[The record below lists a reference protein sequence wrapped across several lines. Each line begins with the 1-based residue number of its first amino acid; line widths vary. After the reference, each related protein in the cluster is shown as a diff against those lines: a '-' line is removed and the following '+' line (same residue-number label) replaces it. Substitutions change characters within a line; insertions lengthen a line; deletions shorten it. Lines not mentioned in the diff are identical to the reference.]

1 MDEIIA
7 LLRRIA
13 TGGWRRRWLGVA
25 IAWVICLGGWLA
37 VMTLP
42 NRYVSSA
49 QLYVAAD
56 PVLKPLLEGIAI
68 NGTSDAEFALLR
80 QTLLSRPNLENL
92 IDKAGLGA
100 EARGGG
106 ARDALMK
113 KLEAQIHIDPQSDNL
128 FTISYIGRSP
138 RRAYRVVQTL
148 VDIYVERA
156 SAHNQSDINNAT
168 AFLDTQIAYFKS
180 QLKDVEQRRAR
191 FEAKYLEVLPG
202 ANGVSQYE
210 MEQGR
215 VRSLEGDLQDTIAER
230 NMMEKELAKT
240 KPMLT
245 ASEAG
250 GGGVDPAL
258 QSAEERLAQMELQ
271 YTPAYPGV
279 IEQKRIVAM
288 LKAQAS
294 GRPSGPGSVIARA
307 VPNPI
312 YEQLKV
318 RLIQA
323 NTAIFSLKRKI
334 KTGIAERDRLAAL
347 ARSQPE
353 LEAKFTNLDRNYGV
367 LLNKYHDLLSRREAM
382 RIGAAA
388 NIDANEV
395 QLQVVNPPQVPRVPV
410 APKRKLFLVAVLVV
424 GLGAGAGCAM
434 LFAEIEGCFYSIE
447 DLRRIGLPVIGGI
460 TQLHQ
465 TSRRFGPALRVGF
478 AVALLIIVFS
488 GFVVGPTLLQRFA

>member
-1 MDEIIA
+1 
-7 LLRRIA
+7 
-13 TGGWRRRWLGVA
+13 
-25 IAWVICLGGWLA
+25 
-37 VMTLP
+37 
-42 NRYVSSA
+42 
-49 QLYVAAD
+49 
-56 PVLKPLLEGIAI
+56 
-68 NGTSDAEFALLR
+68 
-80 QTLLSRPNLENL
+80 
-92 IDKAGLGA
+92 
-100 EARGGG
+100 
-106 ARDALMK
+106 MK

-138 RRAYRVVQTL
+138 RRAYRIVQTL

-191 FEAKYLEVLPG
+191 FEAKYLEILPG

-210 MEQGR
+210 MEQSR

-334 KTGIAERDRLAAL
+334 KTGIAERDRLATL

-353 LEAKFTNLDRNYGV
+353 LEANFTNLDRNYGV

-382 RIGAAA
+382 RIG
-388 NIDANEV
+388 
-395 QLQVVNPPQVPRVPV
+395 PRPISMRM
-410 APKRKLFLVAVLVV
+410 KSSFRSSIRRKFPGCRSRPSGSCSLSLCWLL

-460 TQLHQ
+460 THCI
-465 TSRRFGPALRVGF
+465 RPAG
-478 AVALLIIVFS
+478 ALVRL
-488 GFVVGPTLLQRFA
+488 